1 MRSTLHSLPS
11 ADGSAVDDRPPA
23 LTDGEA
29 LTLPAAWVAPSRPP
43 LPLVAAVVPVVGAVA
58 LWLVTGSIFSLWFA
72 LLGPLLAAA
81 TLLDARRAARRDGR
95 RAAVDAAQARER
107 VSRAVTARHDTE
119 RAQLWARHPDVARF
133 DVRPDDIW
141 RGGAV
146 RSIVVGGGERVSG
159 VRITGGD
166 GDADAAAL
174 RRRAGR
180 LDAAPVT
187 VAAEGGV
194 VVVGADALAAAVQ
207 RALLLQLCLAH
218 APGELRIVGPC
229 DDELAWAAAL
239 PHRAA
244 RTGVRVAVV
253 APGGR
258 VPADAEIAL
267 ARSRPGDPLPPQC
280 AAVVTVASPGRARL
294 ELAGEGAELAVEAV
308 SLPQAEAIAAVL
320 AARAEQSLGLA
331 RDSAEPVL
339 LAALRAEQSGRG
351 EDGGGLPAV
360 IGRAGAEP
368 FAVDLVHDGPHA
380 VVAGVTGSGKS
391 ELLITWIL
399 SLCATRPADEVTFLL
414 ADFKGGT
421 AFDALA
427 DVPHVTG
434 VITDLDGAGA
444 RRAIESLRA
453 ELRRRESAIAAAGA
467 RDILDP
473 RVRLP
478 RLVVVVDE
486 FAALLAD
493 HPELHAVFADLAA
506 RGRAL
511 GIHLV
516 LGTQRSAGVIRE
528 NLLAN
533 CPLRVSLRVTDAS
546 DSRALLGV
554 DDAALLPGGA
564 AGRGA
569 ALVRRAADSQPIA
582 VRIALSGPEDVR
594 AAVARVGDET
604 PRRPWLPDLPGRL
617 ALAEIADR
625 PDAPVGAV
633 LLGLADEP
641 ERQRQPVVALTSAD
655 RGLLVLGGPGSG
667 VSNVLDLVCA
677 QAPRSVRLPADPE
690 GLWDAVTALAEQPPS
705 AGTLVVGDDLD
716 AIAGRFPV
724 EYAATLWERLDLIVR
739 RAGDAGA
746 VVVAGAH
753 RTPGAVARLAELFP
767 RRLMLPYATRM
778 DHAGAGGDP
787 SSFEAGAPAGRG
799 RLDGRTIQVA
809 LAPHTGRPPQDA
821 RRAPQDATGTDAA
834 APWAPSSPLTGVVAR
849 RSPAS
854 RQALATWE
862 RAGVRVCGL
871 DEYAADSSAVADGR
885 VVVTGEPEDWQRHW
899 RLLADVR
906 GDHDLVV
913 DTSCAAE
920 LRVLAGYRGVPPFC
934 EPGRGRAWLMSA
946 GADPVRIV
954 LPLDDSGRTVRTS
967 R

>member
-1 MRSTLHSLPS
+1 VRPTPRSLPALDAS
-11 ADGSAVDDRPPA
+11 PLDGRPAIPPDDER
-23 LTDGEA
+23 
-29 LTLPAAWVAPSRPP
+29 LTLPAAWAAPARPP

-58 LWLVTGSIFSLWFA
+58 LWLVTGSVFSLWFA
-72 LLGPLLAAA
+72 LLGPLIAVA

-95 RAAVDAAQARER
+95 RAAIDAARARTRAAE
-107 VSRAVTARHDTE
+107 AVTAHHDTE
-119 RAQLWARHPDVARF
+119 RAQLWVRHPDVARLDARDD
-133 DVRPDDIW
+133 DVW

-146 RSIVVGGGERVSG
+146 DQVVVGAGERASG

-166 GDADAAAL
+166 GDEDAAAL
-174 RRRAGR
+174 RRRAAC
-180 LDAAPVT
+180 LDDAPVA
-187 VAAEGGV
+187 VPAEGGV
-194 VVVGADALAAAVQ
+194 VVVGADTVAAAVQ
-207 RALLLQLCLAH
+207 RALVLQLCLAH
-218 APGELRIVGPC
+218 APGDLRIVGSC
-229 DDELAWAAAL
+229 DGDLAWADEL

-244 RTGVRVAVV
+244 RTGARLAIVG
-253 APGGR
+253 PGGR
-258 VPADAEIAL
+258 VPADADIAL
-267 ARSRPGDPLPPQC
+267 ARCRPGDPLPPRC
-280 AAVVTVASPGRARL
+280 ATVVTVDSPDAARL
-294 ELAGEGAELAVEAV
+294 EYAGRTGALRVEAV
-308 SLPQAEAIAAVL
+308 SIAQAGAIAAAL
-320 AARAEQSLGLA
+320 AARAEHSLGFT

-339 LAALRAEQSGRG
+339 LAALRAGRP
-351 EDGGGLPAV
+351 DPVSTGGGLPAV
-360 IGRAGAEP
+360 IGRAGADP
-368 FAVDLVHDGPHA
+368 FTVDLVQDGPHA

-399 SLCATRPADEVTFLL
+399 SLCATRSADEVTFLL

-444 RRAIESLRA
+444 RRAIGSLRA
-453 ELRRRESAIAAAGA
+453 ELRRRESTIAAAGA

-533 CPLRVSLRVTDAS
+533 CPLRLSLRVTDAA

-554 DDAALLPGGA
+554 DDAAQLPGGA
-564 AGRGA
+564 AGRGS
-569 ALVRRAADSQPIA
+569 ALVRRAADAQPVP
-582 VRIALSGPEDVR
+582 VRIALSGPDDVA
-594 AAVARVGDET
+594 AAVARAGEAA
-604 PRRPWLPDLPGRL
+604 PRPPWLPDLPRRVP
-617 ALAEIADR
+617 LAELADR
-625 PDAPVGAV
+625 GEAPVGAL

-641 ERQRQPVVALTSAD
+641 DRQRQPVVALTPAD
-655 RGLLVLGGPGSG
+655 RALLVLGGPGSG

-677 QAPRSVRLPADPE
+677 QEPRSVRLPADPE
-690 GLWDAVTALAEQPPS
+690 GLWDAVTALAEQPPA
-705 AGTLVVGDDLD
+705 AGTPVVADDLD
-716 AIAGRFPV
+716 AIAGRFPA
-724 EYAATLWERLDLIVR
+724 EYAAALWERLDLAVR

-746 VVVAGAH
+746 LVVAGAH
-753 RTPGAVARLAELFP
+753 RTPGAVVRLGELFP

-787 SSFEAGAPAGRG
+787 SSFDVDAPAGRG

-809 LAPHTGRPPQDA
+809 LAPQTARSPYGAARAVTWEPSDA
-821 RRAPQDATGTDAA
+821 
-834 APWAPSSPLTGVVAR
+834 LTGVVAR
-849 RSPAS
+849 RSPSS
-854 RQALATWE
+854 RQALASWE
-862 RAGVRVCGL
+862 AGGARVCGL
-871 DEYAADSSAVADGR
+871 DDYVADPSAVADRR
-885 VVVTGEPEDWQRHW
+885 VVLTGEPEDWQRHW

-954 LPLDDSGRTVRTS
+954 LPPSDSGRTVGTLR
-967 R
+967 